1 MAPAKYVG
9 SGPFERV
16 LCCIYVKDF
25 SDLADIQRVWQALR
39 SLGFGQFG
47 VFGFKPEVFSACG
60 ISNGNSWRLS
70 PTLYS
75 FEDALAWDAA
85 ALQAP

>member
-1 MAPAKYVG
+1 VY
-9 SGPFERV
+9 
-16 LCCIYVKDF
+16 
-25 SDLADIQRVWQALR
+25 
-39 SLGFGQFG
+39 
-47 VFGFKPEVFSACG
+47 GFKPEVFSACG

-75 FEDALAWDAA
+75 FEDALAWDVA